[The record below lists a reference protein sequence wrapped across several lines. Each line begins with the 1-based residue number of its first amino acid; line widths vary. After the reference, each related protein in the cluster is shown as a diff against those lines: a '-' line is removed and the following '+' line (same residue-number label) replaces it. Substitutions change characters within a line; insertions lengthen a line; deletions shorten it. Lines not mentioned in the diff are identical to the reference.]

1 MNCQELIRAIK
12 WQLCL
17 VVMAG
22 LVAGVF
28 GGVAAFSC
36 LLGGLCVALPNVAI
50 ILRLIFSLKIK
61 RAMSPFGLLLC
72 EFGKLGGSC
81 ALLVCVAKYFP
92 ELNWLALIF
101 GISAA
106 TLSSLALMFNKH

>member
-1 MNCQELIRAIK
+1 MNCQELIRVIK
-12 WQLCL
+12 WQLGL
-17 VVMAG
+17 LMIAS

-28 GGVAAFSC
+28 GGVALLSC
-36 LLGGLCVALPNVAI
+36 FLGGLCVALPNVALT
-50 ILRLIFSLKIK
+50 LRLIFSLKIK
-61 RAMSPFGLLLC
+61 RVLSPMGLILC

-81 ALLVCVAKYFP
+81 VLLVCVAKYFP